1 MTKAEADAIIAKIYD
16 KMNQE
21 NSMAITDGK
30 KEMGF
35 SAYVDID
42 LIKKIV
48 REATDDQA

>member
-1 MTKAEADAIIAKIYD
+1 MTKAEAEAIIAKIYD

-42 LIKKIV
+42 LVKKV
-48 REATDDQA
+48 LREAANDQA